1 MQSLICLGLALQ
13 QQFFSCSC
21 FCLCWC
27 STILQLW
34 VHWSE
39 SFDFRFLREEHLH
52 LHEKEKK
59 KTFMHPIHSFS
70 PPLSPFFQSSPSFFL
85 PPSSTTGWCRL
96 IGDDTETCHVLLC
109 SLLCIIKTRAT
120 LHLHCSGRQMRARAR
135 DTGGEIRERKRERER
150 ERGERVFCYFSS

>member
-1 MQSLICLGLALQ
+1 MQFLICLGLALQ
-13 QQFFSCSC
+13 QFFSCCC

-59 KTFMHPIHSFS
+59 DFHASDSFI
-70 PPLSPFFQSSPSFFL
+70 LSPFFQSSPSFFL
-85 PPSSTTGWCRL
+85 PPSSTTGWRRL

-135 DTGGEIRERKRERER
+135 DAGGEIRERKRERER